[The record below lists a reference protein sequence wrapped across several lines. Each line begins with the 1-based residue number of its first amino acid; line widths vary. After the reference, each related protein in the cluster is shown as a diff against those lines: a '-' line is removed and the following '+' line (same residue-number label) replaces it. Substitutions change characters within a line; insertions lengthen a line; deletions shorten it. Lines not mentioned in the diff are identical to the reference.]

1 MVAAASKT
9 SEFRRID
16 DYGAVKELAIR
27 AGLDV
32 ADKPIDDIVAAFG
45 YFVDGTLM
53 GSAALEFEE
62 GNHFLEWVAVDSS
75 VRLRGIGASLV
86 GMVEDEAMSRGMTE
100 LWAKA
105 RIPDFYRRI
114 GYRILSKDERGLKTL
129 DGCRGCPERNKTCHP
144 AIIVKNLGPK
154 RRTVS

>member
-1 MVAAASKT
+1 MDPVASDN

-16 DYGAVKELAIR
+16 DYGAVKEMALR

-32 ADKPIDDIVAAFG
+32 VDKSIDCIVAAYG
-45 YFVDGTLM
+45 YYVGGRLM
-53 GSAALEFEE
+53 GCAALEFEE
-62 GNHFLEWVAVDSS
+62 GNYFLEWVAVDDSM
-75 VRLRGIGASLV
+75 RLRGIGASLV
-86 GMVEDEAMSRGMTE
+86 AMIEAEATSRGMAE

-114 GYRILSKDERGLKTL
+114 GYRILSKGERGLKTL

-144 AIIVKNLGPK
+144 AIIVKKLGSMPS
-154 RRTVS
+154 TVS